1 MAPRRHKYTPHAL
14 KWKIL
19 QRKWIDRRQRRE
31 RCKEIAD
38 IFLPVEPS
46 MVLRLPL
53 PLLLLPV
60 HLSAVCQRIIGIHI
74 KCYIYIHFV
83 TDRTV
88 TWLKREKMPKE
99 GRRRQRINVT
109 HRPRKRRRPTHDE
122 NYFWIISISAI
133 LRINRFS
140 THLRNTVARVQLGT
154 VHAGHWLVSADEWNV
169 HRFYIELY
177 LSSIKRLLRKLDD
190 QWCARM
196 KDDEWKIKITARSH
210 SDSLG
215 NISKLDAST
224 IFRELKNLLHW
235 PHSVTV
241 AYHIYS
247 HFLFLF
253 FRAADTFTSA
263 HIRMGHVVTRKFHP
277 HYYRIYFISFA
288 SSYLASHRLLFRL
301 SGKSVAN
308 SFFSRIVHRLFV
320 SADWS
325 SFRLK
330 PFSHFVVGMLL
341 INRANSASSNAVQ
354 TGVNNLANHF
364 TWEICIVTLSSPPC
378 TLFTRNT
385 QMCEGSGDGSEMN
398 IENKNAYTPL
408 PSMSRCKRR
417 PRPWYSWGNNLEP
430 QCSQN

>member
-1 MAPRRHKYTPHAL
+1 MIKT
-14 KWKIL
+14 
-19 QRKWIDRRQRRE
+19 RE
-31 RCKEIAD
+31 NA
-38 IFLPVEPS
+38 
-46 MVLRLPL
+46 
-53 PLLLLPV
+53 
-60 HLSAVCQRIIGIHI
+60 
-74 KCYIYIHFV
+74 
-83 TDRTV
+83 
-88 TWLKREKMPKE
+88 
-99 GRRRQRINVT
+99 
-109 HRPRKRRRPTHDE
+109 KRRATTTTNKCDASPTEETETHSWWKLFLDYLDFCHLE
-122 NYFWIISISAI
+122 NKSLFHSPSEYRSACAARDRARRALAGVGWWVERAPFLYWIISFINQTIVAQTRRPMVCKIERRRVKNKNYCAI
-133 LRINRFS
+133 LFGFAFIRF
-140 THLRNTVARVQLGT
+140 
-154 VHAGHWLVSADEWNV
+154 
-169 HRFYIELY
+169 
-177 LSSIKRLLRKLDD
+177 
-190 QWCARM
+190 
-196 KDDEWKIKITARSH
+196 
-210 SDSLG
+210 
-215 NISKLDAST
+215 ST

-241 AYHIYS
+241 AYQIYS

-253 FRAADTFTSA
+253 SRADDTFTSA

-330 PFSHFVVGMLL
+330 PFSHFVMGMLL
-341 INRANSASSNAVQ
+341 INRANSASPNAVW

-378 TLFTRNT
+378 KLFTRNT

-398 IENKNAYTPL
+398 IENKNACTPL
-408 PSMSRCKRR
+408 PSMSPYKSR
-417 PRPWYSWGNNLEP
+417 PRPWYSRGNNLEP